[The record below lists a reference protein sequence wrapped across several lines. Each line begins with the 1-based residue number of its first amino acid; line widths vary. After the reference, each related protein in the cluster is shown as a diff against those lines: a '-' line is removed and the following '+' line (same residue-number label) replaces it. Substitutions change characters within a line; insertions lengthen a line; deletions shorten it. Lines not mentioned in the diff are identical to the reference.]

1 MVDPYFVQDHEE
13 PELWA
18 AEQVSYA
25 PGRPPIHIMMQTAGE
40 APTAYGLRNLK
51 TLLGGL
57 EQRIE
62 AAAELLLENY
72 SRDDWLEAGVPADQ
86 LPPGDSVPAMVRQ
99 ATLRALWL
107 FDEDAEDYELWFT
120 LPWDDEHTYDVEF
133 QGGEPVAC
141 SVND

>member
-1 MVDPYFVQDHEE
+1 MVDPHFVQDHEE

-18 AEQVSYA
+18 AELVSYA
-25 PGRPPIHIMMQTAGE
+25 AGRPPIHVMMQTAGE

-51 TLLGGL
+51 TLLGVL
-57 EQRIE
+57 DQRIE

-72 SRDDWLEAGVPADQ
+72 SREDWLEEGVPPEE
-86 LPPGDSVPAMVRQ
+86 LPPGDSVSAMVGR

-133 QGGEPVAC
+133 QGGQPVTC
-141 SVND
+141 TVND

>member
-1 MVDPYFVQDHEE
+1 MVDPHFVQDHEE

-18 AEQVSYA
+18 AEQVSFA
-25 PGRPPIHIMMQTAGE
+25 ADRPPIHVMMQTAGE

-51 TLLGGL
+51 VLLGAL
-57 EQRIE
+57 DERIE

-72 SRDDWLEAGVPADQ
+72 SRDDWLKQGAPADQ
-86 LPPGDSVPAMVRQ
+86 LPPNDSVSAMKSR
-99 ATLRALWL
+99 ATLRAVWL

-133 QGGEPVAC
+133 QGGQPISC
-141 SVND
+141 TVND